1 MPQAKDFI
9 YPVVLSAG
17 IGGALWLGYQGL
29 LKFTASQKLSSLAST
44 TGKTTSELEAL
55 INQITSGLVGDSDL
69 DWYENPEL
77 YYALAEEL
85 GLEDDEIFDFVS
97 DSVTSLWD
105 EIFGITEDDDFDW
118 DSVDYE
124 EYADDEYW
132 DDI

>member
-1 MPQAKDFI
+1 MPQVKDFI
-9 YPVVLSAG
+9 YPVIISAG
-17 IGGALWLGYQGL
+17 IGGSLWLGYQGL
-29 LKFTASQKLSSLAST
+29 LKFTASQKLASLAST

-105 EIFGITEDDDFDW
+105 EIFGTTEDDDFDW

>member
-1 MPQAKDFI
+1 MPQAKDII
-9 YPVVLSAG
+9 YPVVFSAG

-29 LKFTASQKLSSLAST
+29 LKFTANQKLASLAST

-55 INQITSGLVGDSDL
+55 INQITAGLVGDSDL

-105 EIFGITEDDDFDW
+105 EIFGTTEDDDFDW